1 MTQIE
6 RIYMWLSLLI
16 VPLVLLLDSKW
27 SLAMVGLAWP
37 TQLSF
42 IFLAFLGI
50 KRPLREAVWG
60 LLLFAVLAH
69 SQGHM
74 SLSEILLPYLLILL
88 VIHTAKKRLTS
99 ETYLFEAVW
108 VMGLFFLFLCL
119 QHLFYEYDTFF
130 SFRFYTS
137 LKLVAYTFVHGGLAF
152 IGFIF
157 WDWLFANVFER
168 KKNF

>member
-1 MTQIE
+1 
-6 RIYMWLSLLI
+6 MWLSLLI

-42 IFLAFLGI
+42 IFLVFLAF

-60 LLLFAVLAH
+60 ILLFAILAH
-69 SQGHM
+69 SQGKM
-74 SLSEILLPYLLILL
+74 SLSEISVPYFAILLI
-88 VIHTAKKRLTS
+88 VNIIKKRLTT
-99 ETYLFEAVW
+99 ETYLMEAIW

-119 QHLFYEYDTFF
+119 QHLFYDYETFF
-130 SFRFYTS
+130 TFRFYTS
-137 LKLVAYTFVHGGLAF
+137 LKVLGYTCLHGGFAF
-152 IGFIF
+152 VGFIF
-157 WDWLFANVFER
+157 LDWLFANAFER